1 VVVVAAEGR
10 FGMVSLFQEY
20 IWAGHHLVERPRLSD
35 ERVGFAPDAVQFSGK
50 KQMIVSDLYGCIEQ
64 FAPTRL

>member
-1 VVVVAAEGR
+1 MNELDL
-10 FGMVSLFQEY
+10 SLMLYNFLE
-20 IWAGHHLVERPRLSD
+20 
-35 ERVGFAPDAVQFSGK
+35 K